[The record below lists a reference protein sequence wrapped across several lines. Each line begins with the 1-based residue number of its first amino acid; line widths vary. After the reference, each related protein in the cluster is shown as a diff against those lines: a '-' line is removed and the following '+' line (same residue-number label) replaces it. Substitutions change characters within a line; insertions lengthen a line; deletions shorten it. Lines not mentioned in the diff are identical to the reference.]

1 MGQLPGVELFCDPLG
16 KRQGGVLS
24 IRLARMDCESA
35 AQWLGERGAAGARG
49 VHCSPLAHR
58 TQGTLET
65 GTVRLSF
72 SAFNTPKEVDRFAE
86 LLETMIRK
94 GV

>member
-1 MGQLPGVELFCDPLG
+1 V
-16 KRQGGVLS
+16 R
-24 IRLARMDCESA
+24 A
-35 AQWLGERGAAGARG
+35 G

>member
-35 AQWLGERGAAGARG
+35 AQWLGERGAAVRAG